1 MIVISLLEKCLIQI
15 SMNNIFIASSLAN
28 DPHTE
33 GMHNAAKIA
42 ESAGI
47 KSLVLK
53 PSETYDSLFEAIREY
68 HPRYIGLSYRLTPK
82 IGFEQLRYVLRQF
95 LDTGLLSRN
104 DDVRISFAGLP
115 ETIAMVKANQAY
127 LPLKIYLCEPYPDI
141 MDRVT
146 ETVDFFE
153 VRENRSAIIERIR
166 EEVCPKG
173 IGLLDQLAD
182 EVIVQDDYK
191 NEPPLRIPSVEAT
204 KSFVTRISESDIP
217 LLRSHFGIPDKTI
230 EPTVDG
236 IRKLAEARVVDEIS
250 LGSSDLSQ
258 RYYGHPEEFEGRK
271 NDGGVP
277 YKTKED
283 LRRLFLASR
292 CGNYPAVKPYCH
304 VVDIVPFIHDCLDVG
319 MLTGAHQAIPLFWF
333 NELDGRGP
341 HTVRESVHE
350 HFAAVRELASLG
362 IPVEMNDP
370 NQWSSRLAH
379 DTIIV
384 ASYALISAVMTVC
397 GVDNMVLQMQ
407 FNKPKE
413 TGDYADLAK
422 MSAGLYMAERLAG
435 ARAIP
440 PKIIIEARTGIESLS
455 PDMRKAKWQL
465 GRSTLLQMMMNPSVL
480 HIVSYCEANHAATAD
495 DIIDSSKL
503 VRHAVRIFRKH
514 QHDIMRY
521 MSDDIIKERREY
533 LINECTYLLTEI
545 AKLNKN
551 FHAAAQLNQLTR
563 YLADPDVLSSAIEK
577 KIMSAPGIINLKY
590 KGEFTT
596 APTKYGM
603 INLVDDYLSKNI
615 VSEKQRIICVE

>member
-1 MIVISLLEKCLIQI
+1 
-15 SMNNIFIASSLAN
+15 MNRFFIASSLAN

-42 ESAGI
+42 GLTGV

-53 PSETYDSLFEAIREY
+53 PSETYDSLFEAVREY
-68 HPRYIGLSYRLTPK
+68 RPRYIGLSYRLTPK
-82 IGFEQLRYVLRQF
+82 IGFEQLQYVLNQF

-115 ETIAMVKANQAY
+115 ETIALAKANQAY
-127 LPLKIYLCEPYPDI
+127 LPLKVYLCEPYPDI
-141 MDRVT
+141 MDRVA

-153 VRENRSAIIERIR
+153 VRKNRSVILERMR
-166 EEVCPKG
+166 EEMCPKG
-173 IGLLDQLAD
+173 IELLDQLAD
-182 EVIVQDDYK
+182 EVIAKDDYR
-191 NEPPLRIPSVEAT
+191 NEPPLRIPSANAV

-217 LLRSHFGIPDKTI
+217 ILRSHFGVPDKTI
-230 EPTVDG
+230 EPTIEG
-236 IRKLAEARVVDEIS
+236 IRTLAEARVVDEIS

-258 RYYGHPEEFEGRK
+258 RYYGRPEEFEGRK

-292 CGNYPAVKPYCH
+292 YGNCPAVKPYCH

-319 MLTGAHQAIPLFWF
+319 MLIGAHQAIPLFWF

-341 HTVRESVHE
+341 NTVRESVYE
-350 HFAAVRELASLG
+350 HFSAVKELASLG

-384 ASYALISAVMTVC
+384 SSYALISAVMTAC

-422 MSAGLYMAERLAG
+422 MSAGLYIAERMSR
-435 ARAIP
+435 ARTIP
-440 PKIIIEARTGIESLS
+440 PRIIVEARTGIESLS

-465 GRSTLLQMMMNPSVL
+465 GRSTLLQMMMSPSVL
-480 HIVSYCEANHAATAD
+480 HIVSYCEANHAATTE

-503 VRHAVRIFRKH
+503 VRRAVRIFREY
-514 QHDIMRY
+514 QHDIMQY
-521 MSDDIIKERREY
+521 MSDGIVRERREY
-533 LINECTYLLTEI
+533 LIKECTYLLTEI

-551 FHAAAQLNQLTR
+551 FHGAERLEELAG
-563 YLADPDVLSSAIEK
+563 YLADPDVLSSAVER

-603 INLVDDYLSKNI
+603 INLVDDYVSKNI
-615 VSEKQRIICVE
+615 HTEKYRLYNIK

>member
-1 MIVISLLEKCLIQI
+1 
-15 SMNNIFIASSLAN
+15 MNNLFIASSLAN

-42 ESAGI
+42 ELAGI

-53 PSETYDSLFEAIREY
+53 PSETYDSLFDAIREY
-68 HPRYIGLSYRLTPK
+68 RPKYIGLSYRLTPR
-82 IGFEQLRYVLRQF
+82 IGFEQLRYLLCQF
-95 LDTGLLSRN
+95 LDTGLLKRN

-115 ETIAMVKANQAY
+115 ETIAMVKANLAH
-127 LPLKIYLCEPYPDI
+127 LPLKVYLCEPYPDI

-146 ETVDFFE
+146 ETVEFFE
-153 VRENRSAIIERIR
+153 VRKNRVAIIERMR

-182 EVIVQDDYK
+182 EVIAHDDYK
-191 NEPPLRIPSVEAT
+191 NEPPLRIPSIEAT
-204 KSFVTRISESDIP
+204 KSFVNRINESDIP

-292 CGNYPAVKPYCH
+292 CGNCPAVKPYCH
-304 VVDIVPFIHDCLDVG
+304 VINIVPFIHDCLDVG
-319 MLTGAHQAIPLFWF
+319 MLVGAHQAIPLFWF

-341 HTVRESVHE
+341 HTVRESVYE
-350 HFAAVRELASLG
+350 HFLAVKELASLG

-422 MSAGLYMAERLAG
+422 MSAGLYMAQYLAS
-435 ARAIP
+435 AKHTP
-440 PKIIIEARTGIESLS
+440 PGIIVEARTGIESLS

-480 HIVSYCEANHAATAD
+480 HIVSYCEANYAAKAE

-503 VRHAVRIFRKH
+503 VRRAVRIFREH
-514 QHDIMRY
+514 QHDIMQY
-521 MSDDIIKERREY
+521 MSDNIIKERYEY
-533 LINECTYLLTEI
+533 LINECIYLLTEI

-551 FHAAAQLNQLTR
+551 FHKTELFKQLAG
-563 YLADPDVLSSAIEK
+563 YLADPDVISSAIEK

-590 KGEFTT
+590 RGNYTT

-603 INLVDDYLSKNI
+603 INLVDDYISKNI
-615 VSEKQRIICVE
+615 LDEKSRLENLL